1 MVVDKTL
8 EIDLNNLTP
17 EALDAIDNQ
26 LENLINRLQNP
37 ETRNANTRNLN
48 RILTGNPERQE

>member
-8 EIDLNNLTP
+8 EIDLNNLTL
-17 EALDAIDNQ
+17 EALDAIYNQ

-37 ETRNANTRNLN
+37 ETRNANTRN
-48 RILTGNPERQE
+48 

>member
-37 ETRNANTRNLN
+37 ETRNVKTRN
-48 RILTGNPERQE
+48 